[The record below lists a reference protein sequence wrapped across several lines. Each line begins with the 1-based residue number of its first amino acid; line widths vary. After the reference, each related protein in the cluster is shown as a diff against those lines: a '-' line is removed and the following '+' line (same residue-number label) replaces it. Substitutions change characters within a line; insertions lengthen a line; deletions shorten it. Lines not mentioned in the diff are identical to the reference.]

1 MDIKMSSNNVSPS
14 AVFQQYVSYLAD
26 GRVDTG
32 KAMKA
37 FEDDFRKYI
46 KAQGAIKP
54 AITDELK
61 TYGRLGEGKLISY
74 TLHHLKLPPTG
85 ENVERV
91 KTALAE
97 MATTG
102 IIVYNTSENGNRRGR
117 NTGWQIAA
125 HPVQQ

>member
-1 MDIKMSSNNVSPS
+1 MSPNNVSPS

-26 GRVDTG
+26 GRVDTR
-32 KAMKA
+32 KALAA
-37 FEDDFRKYI
+37 FEEDFKKYV

-54 AITDELK
+54 AIAEELK

-74 TLHHLKLPPTG
+74 TLHNLKLPPTG

-91 KTALAE
+91 KTALQE
-97 MATTG
+97 MASTG

-125 HPVQQ
+125 KPAQQ